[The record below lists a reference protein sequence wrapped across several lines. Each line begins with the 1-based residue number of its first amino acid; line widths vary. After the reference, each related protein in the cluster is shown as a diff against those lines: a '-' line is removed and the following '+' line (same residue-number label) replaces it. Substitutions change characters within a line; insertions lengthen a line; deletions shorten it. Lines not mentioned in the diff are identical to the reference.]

1 MSQRTRTTSSI
12 FHYISIFALLL
23 LTAYIGAAQ
32 SETSTVLGSVR
43 DANGAVMVGAK
54 VEIKNVAT
62 SIAATAMTDES
73 GDYQFVN
80 LKIGDYKIT
89 VEASGFNRTVADVNL
104 TVNSRQRVDLT
115 LSVASATETVT
126 VTGAAELLEA
136 DSSDRG
142 QVIQR
147 QQIVALPLNG
157 RSYANL
163 ALLAPGV
170 RESHTNSSIG
180 GGGREAA
187 FNVNGLRAT
196 VNNFLLDGVD
206 NNAYGTSNQS
216 FSSQVVQV
224 SPDAIAE
231 FKVQTNT
238 YSAEFGRS
246 GGAVINAT
254 YRTGGNR
261 FHGSAW
267 EFHRNTVLN
276 ATGFFKPPLGVKPPL
291 IRNQFGFTFGGPII
305 RDRTFFFGDYEGFRQ
320 IQKNLAF
327 STIPTLAQRQGILE
341 IRNAAGDIQP
351 IRNPI
356 TGVLY
361 TNGIIPLADISPFA
375 RRVLSELPTPTTSGA
390 TNNYSELV
398 QNRQFNDKYNV
409 RVDHKINDALGV
421 FGRWS
426 YRNSDGFEGPNIPG
440 PSGSN
445 QNGFIDIVNKQLA
458 LGGTYAFR
466 NASALDV
473 RFSWSQIDAGKR
485 PPLTG
490 GPSPFELYGITGLP
504 TDPLVTGGLT
514 TQTIGG
520 FAQLGRQATNPQFQ
534 NPTNYDL
541 RLNYTFLLGRH
552 SFKAGYE
559 YLRLN
564 TDVQDTNPLLGL
576 DTYGGQYSRPTPP
589 AVVTAPAA
597 NNLYNLADFYFGARS
612 QYELATLTIAKM
624 QQRFHYAYLQDDIKV
639 NQRLTLNLGL
649 RYEFGTPYWEKNNR
663 LSNYDPVTN
672 SILLAKDGSLYD
684 RALVDPDRNNFGPRL
699 GFAYKPFDK
708 TVIRGGYG
716 LGYVF
721 LNRLGSADILGTN
734 FPVVTRA
741 AVAQAP
747 PSLTN
752 PLCLGNAFASNCF
765 RTTQQGY
772 PTSGLPNNVTLYIP
786 RNQPTTSIQ
795 NYQISVQ
802 QELFANMILD
812 VAYVGNR
819 VKNSVLLAD
828 LNQARPVTSA
838 ELVAF
843 TANPAAN
850 PLPTLAARRSIAG
863 FGSISSV
870 LPEGFS
876 TYNALQI
883 KLERRFNRGL
893 YLLNSFTY
901 SKAIDNGSQV
911 LEEPNG
917 NTGTPQNVKDF
928 KNDKGIGAYDQPF
941 NNTTSFVYE
950 LPIGRGRSIGGDMNR
965 VVDAFVGGWTING
978 INTMTSGQPIN
989 FRYTLSG
996 NGAITNNLPSFLG
1009 GVALRPNVS
1018 CDPTNT
1024 GDRPNPT
1031 RDYFIPTCF
1040 SRPSIDSPFGSAARN
1055 IGRSNSYFNLDF
1067 ALHKQFRLPINEQSR
1082 VEVRGEFFNVF
1093 NRTNFQAANSD
1104 VGQIVFNQA
1113 GGVTSTGNFGVISST
1128 FPARQVQVAVKLS
1141 F

>member
-1 MSQRTRTTSSI
+1 MKFNSKLLPTI
-12 FHYISIFALLL
+12 VYLISLVAVIIIA
-23 LTAYIGAAQ
+23 TPNAIAQ
-32 SETSTVLGSVR
+32 SETATLLGTVR
-43 DANGAVMVGAK
+43 DANGAAMVGAN
-54 VEIKNVAT
+54 VTVRNVAT
-62 SIAATAMTDES
+62 SISSTGTTDEN

-80 LKIGDYKIT
+80 LKIGNYQIT
-89 VEASGFNRTVADVNL
+89 VESSGFNRTVAENINL
-104 TVNSRQRVDLT
+104 TVSARQRVDLT
-115 LSVASATETVT
+115 LQVATAAETVT
-126 VTGAAELLEA
+126 VTGAAELLESE
-136 DSSDRG
+136 SSDRG
-142 QVIQR
+142 QVIGS

-276 ATGFFKPPLGVKPPL
+276 ATGFFKPPQNVKPPL

-327 STIPTLAQRQGILE
+327 STIPTLAQRDGILAVAV
-341 IRNAAGDIQP
+341 RDPFTGTTYAAGSQ
-351 IRNPI
+351 
-356 TGVLY
+356 
-361 TNGIIPLADISPFA
+361 IPLTSFA
-375 RRVLSELPTPTTSGA
+375 RKVLSELPTPTTSG
-390 TNNYSELV
+390 TSSNYSELV

-409 RVDHKINDALGV
+409 RVDHKFNDALGI

-445 QNGFIDIVNKQLA
+445 QNGFIDILNKQLA

-490 GPSPFELYGITGLP
+490 GPSPFDLYGITGLP
-504 TDPLVTGGLT
+504 SDPLVTGGLT

-520 FAQLGRQATNPQFQ
+520 FTQLGRQATNPQFQ
-534 NPTNYDL
+534 NPTNYNL
-541 RLNYTFLLGRH
+541 RLNYTFLVGRH
-552 SFKAGYE
+552 TFKTGYE
-559 YLRLN
+559 HLRVS

-576 DTYGGQYSRPTPP
+576 DTYGGQFSRPTG
-589 AVVTAPAA
+589 VAA

-612 QYELATLTIAKM
+612 QYEFATLTIAEM

-639 NQRLTLNLGL
+639 NNRLTLNLGL

-663 LSNYDPVTN
+663 LSNYDPVSN
-672 SILLAKDGSLYD
+672 SIVLARDGSLYD
-684 RALVDPDRNNFGPRL
+684 RGLVDPDRNNFGPRL
-699 GFAYKPFDK
+699 GFAYRLFDK

-734 FPVVTRA
+734 FPIVTRA
-741 AVAQAP
+741 AVAQAS
-747 PSLTN
+747 PSATN
-752 PLCLGNAFASNCF
+752 PLCVGSVFASNCF

-772 PTSGLPNNVTLYIP
+772 PTNLPNNVTLYIP
-786 RNQPTTSIQ
+786 RDQPTTSIQ
-795 NYQISVQ
+795 NYQVSIQ
-802 QELFANMILD
+802 QELFSNMVLD

-838 ELVAF
+838 ELAAF

-850 PLPTLAARRSIAG
+850 PLPSLAARRSISG

-876 TYNALQI
+876 NYNALQV
-883 KLERRFNRGL
+883 KLERRFTRGL
-893 YLLNSFTY
+893 YLLNSFTF

-917 NTGTPQNVKDF
+917 NTGTPQNVNDTQ
-928 KNDKGIGAYDQPF
+928 NDKGIGAYDQPF

-950 LPIGRGRSIGGDMNR
+950 LPIGRGRWIGGDMNR
-965 VVDAFVGGWTING
+965 VLDAFIGGWTLNG

-989 FRYTLSG
+989 FRYALAG

-1018 CDPTNT
+1018 CSPTNT

-1031 RDYFIPTCF
+1031 RDYFIPSCF
-1040 SRPSIDSPFGSAARN
+1040 SRPTIDRPFGNAARN
-1055 IGRSNSYFNLDF
+1055 IARSNSYFNLDF
-1067 ALHKQFRLPINEQSR
+1067 AVHKQFRLPINEQSR
-1082 VEVRGEFFNVF
+1082 LEVRGEFFNVF

-1104 VGQIVFNQA
+1104 VGQIVFNA
-1113 GGVTSTGNFGVISST
+1113 TGGVVSTGNFGVITSA

>member
-1 MSQRTRTTSSI
+1 MSQRTRNTTSIFQYFSI
-12 FHYISIFALLL
+12 VAALL
-23 LTAYIGAAQ
+23 LTAYMAPAQ
-32 SETSTVLGSVR
+32 SETATVLGSVR

-62 SIAATAMTDES
+62 SIASTVMTDAN

-80 LKIGDYKIT
+80 LKIGNYKIT
-89 VEASGFNRTVADVNL
+89 VESSGFNRTVADVNL
-104 TVNSRQRVDLT
+104 TVNSRQRVDLNLT
-115 LSVASATETVT
+115 VASATETVT

-142 QVIQR
+142 QVIQS

-254 YRTGGNR
+254 YKTGGNR

-276 ATGFFKPPLGVKPPL
+276 ATGFFKPPQNVKPPL

-305 RDRTFFFGDYEGFRQ
+305 RDRTFFFADYEGFRQ

-327 STIPTLAQRQGILE
+327 STIPTLAQRSGLL
-341 IRNAAGDIQP
+341 AVAV
-351 IRNPI
+351 RNPI
-356 TGVLY
+356 TGVTY
-361 TNGIIPLADISPFA
+361 AANTPIPLTPFA
-375 RRVLSELPTPTTSGA
+375 QRVLNELPTPTTSG
-390 TNNYSELV
+390 TSSNYSELV
-398 QNRQFNDKYNV
+398 QNRQFNDKYNF
-409 RVDHKINDALGV
+409 RIDHKINDAFGI

-445 QNGFIDIVNKQLA
+445 QNGFIDILNKQLA
-458 LGGTYAFR
+458 LGSTYSFQ

-490 GPSPFELYGITGLP
+490 GPSPFDLYGITGLP
-504 TDPLVTGGLT
+504 SDPLVTGGLT

-520 FAQLGRQATNPQFQ
+520 FSQLGRQATNPQFQ
-534 NPTNYDL
+534 NPTNYNL
-541 RLNYTFLLGRH
+541 RLNYTFLVGRH
-552 SFKAGYE
+552 TFKTGYE
-559 YLRLN
+559 YLRVN

-576 DTYGGQYSRPTPP
+576 DTYGGQFSRP
-589 AVVTAPAA
+589 AGASA

-612 QYELATLTIAKM
+612 QYEFATLTIAEM
-624 QQRFHYAYLQDDIKV
+624 QQRFHYAYLQDDIRV

-672 SILLAKDGSLYD
+672 SILLASEGSLYN
-684 RALVDPDRNNFGPRL
+684 RALVEPDRDNFGPRL
-699 GFAYKPFDK
+699 GFAYKLFDK

-734 FPVVTRA
+734 FPTVTRA
-741 AVAQAP
+741 AVAQTS
-747 PSLTN
+747 PSATN
-752 PLCLGNAFASNCF
+752 PLCVGNAFASNCF

-772 PTSGLPNNVTLYIP
+772 PTNLPNNVTLYIP
-786 RNQPTTSIQ
+786 RDQPTTSIQ
-795 NYQISVQ
+795 NYQVSIQ
-802 QELFANMILD
+802 QELFSNMILD

-819 VKNSVLLAD
+819 VKDSVLLAD

-838 ELVAF
+838 ELAAF

-850 PLPTLAARRSIAG
+850 PLPSLAARRSITG

-876 TYNALQI
+876 NYNALQI
-883 KLERRFNRGL
+883 KLERRFSKGL
-893 YLLNSFTY
+893 YLLNSFTF

-917 NTGTPQNVKDF
+917 NTGTPQNVNDF
-928 KNDKGIGAYDQPF
+928 GNDKGIGAYDQPF

-950 LPIGRGRSIGGDMNR
+950 LPIGRGRWIGGDMNR
-965 VVDAFVGGWTING
+965 VLDAFVGGWTLNG

-1009 GVALRPNVS
+1009 GIALRPNVS
-1018 CDPTNT
+1018 CSPTNT

-1031 RDYFIPTCF
+1031 RDYFIPSCF
-1040 SRPSIDSPFGSAARN
+1040 SRPTIDSPFGNAARN
-1055 IGRSNSYFNLDF
+1055 IARSNNYFNLDF
-1067 ALHKQFRLPINEQSR
+1067 AVHKQFRLPINEQSR
-1082 VEVRGEFFNVF
+1082 IEVRGEFFNVF
-1093 NRTNFQAANSD
+1093 NRTNFRAANSD
-1104 VGQIVFNQA
+1104 IGQIVFNAA
-1113 GGVTSTGNFGVISST
+1113 GGVVSTGNFGVITSS